1 MADKSGSLINSTLL
15 ITCSNA
21 GFSATKLQAFGDNEM
36 IKIDDINDSVLDVTV
51 DNVSIGSRI
60 AAKSAANITLHS
72 ASDSC
77 KVFNAIRNLSGVD
90 SGEVANIESLDWS
103 IKSIGLRVSIKNAT
117 LTGFGAPSGSNKLGN
132 RAFKLEFSTKDYQ
145 ESQI

>member
-15 ITCSNA
+15 ITCSKA
-21 GFSATKLQAFGDNEM
+21 GVTGAKLQAFGDNEM

-60 AAKSAANITLHS
+60 AAKSAATVTLHS

-77 KVFNAIRNLSGVD
+77 KVFNSIRNISGVGT
-90 SGEVANIESLDWS
+90 GEVANIESLDWS
-103 IKSIGLRVSIKNAT
+103 IPSIHTRVSIKNAT
-117 LTGFGAPSGSNKLGN
+117 LTGYGTPSGSNKLGN

>member
-15 ITCSNA
+15 ITCSKA
-21 GFSATKLQAFGDNEM
+21 GFTGTKLQAFGDNEM
-36 IKIDDINDSVLDVTV
+36 IKIDDINDAVLDVTV
-51 DNVSIGSRI
+51 DNISIGSRI
-60 AAKSAANITLHS
+60 AAKSAVTITLHS

-90 SGEVANIESLDWS
+90 SGETANIESLDWS

-117 LTGFGAPSGSNKLGN
+117 LTGFGAPSGTNKLGN
-132 RAFKLEFSTKDYQ
+132 RAFKIEFSTKDYQ